1 MLYFIDF
8 IVLVEQNLEFDNIL
22 FTNEINKIKEN
33 LKKIKALKG
42 RTNFP
47 FIPSKLYENSFV
59 SIF

>member
-33 LKKIKALKG
+33 MKKIKDLKG

-47 FIPSKLYENSFV
+47 FILSKLYENSFV

>member
-33 LKKIKALKG
+33 MKKIKEKEAE
-42 RTNFP
+42 
-47 FIPSKLYENSFV
+47 IEKLNNKN
-59 SIF
+59 